1 MKKPFLI
8 IVTGL
13 SGSGKSTVMKT
24 MEDAGFFCMDNIP
37 LDILVKLVE
46 IKDFDS
52 IEASRIC
59 IGVDVRGGALSFVKN
74 APALIKNLSGK
85 MDGLKLIFIEADQQ
99 SLLNRFKETRRRHPL
114 SETYPNLVDAI
125 EAEWRL
131 MAPVRELAD
140 LVINTAGLNVHQLA
154 RRVEGFLSEVSQ
166 VREMHI
172 EVGSFG
178 FKYGIPTDA
187 DIVMDV
193 RFLPNP
199 FFVPELKDKTGSD
212 PEVKEFL
219 ASQASYASFIASFND
234 LIAMILP
241 QYKAEGRV
249 YLKIAI
255 GCTGGRH
262 RSVAV
267 AESLSDFI
275 NSLGFRTQ
283 LTHRDLS

>member
-37 LDILVKLVE
+37 LDILLKLIE

-74 APALIKNLSGK
+74 APELIKRLRGK

-131 MAPVRELAD
+131 MAPVRELSD

-154 RRVEGFLSEVSQ
+154 RRVEVFLSEVSQ

-172 EVGSFG
+172 EVCSFG

-199 FFVPELKDKTGSD
+199 FFIPELKDKTGCD
-212 PEVKEFL
+212 QEVKEFL
-219 ASQASYASFIASFND
+219 AAQESYASFIASFNS

-267 AESLSDFI
+267 AESLNEHI
-275 NSLGFRTQ
+275 NSIGFSTQ
-283 LTHRDLS
+283 LSHRDLS

>member
-37 LDILVKLVE
+37 LDILLKLIE

-74 APALIKNLSGK
+74 APELIKRLRGK

-131 MAPVRELAD
+131 MAPVRELSD

-154 RRVEGFLSEVSQ
+154 RRVEVFLSEVSQ

-172 EVGSFG
+172 EVCSFG

-199 FFVPELKDKTGSD
+199 FFIPELKDKTGCD
-212 PEVKEFL
+212 REVKEFL
-219 ASQASYASFIASFND
+219 AAQESYASFIASFNS

-241 QYKAEGRV
+241 QYTAEGRV

-267 AESLSDFI
+267 AESLNEHI
-275 NSLGFRTQ
+275 NSIGFSTQ
-283 LTHRDLS
+283 LSHRDLS

>member
-37 LDILVKLVE
+37 LDILIKLIE
-46 IKDFDS
+46 IKDFES
-52 IEASRIC
+52 IEASKIC
-59 IGVDVRGGALSFVKN
+59 IGVDVRGGALSFVQK
-74 APALIKNLSGK
+74 APGHLKTLRSK
-85 MDGLKLIFIEADQQ
+85 MEGLKLVFIEADRK

-114 SETYPNLVDAI
+114 SEIHPNLVDAI
-125 EAEWRL
+125 AAEEAL
-131 MAPVRELAD
+131 MAPVREMAD
-140 LVINTAGLNVHQLA
+140 LVIDTAGLNVHQLA
-154 RRVEGFLSEVSQ
+154 RRVEEFLGGIDQ
-166 VREMHI
+166 VRDMHI
-172 EVGSFG
+172 EISSFG
-178 FKYGIPTDA
+178 FKYGLPADA

-199 FFVPELKDKTGSD
+199 YFDPELKHRTGQD
-212 PEVKEFL
+212 LEVKAFL
-219 ASQASYASFIASFND
+219 EAQPSYVSFMQSFGG
-234 LIAMILP
+234 LVEMILP
-241 QYKAEGRV
+241 QYKLEGRI

-267 AESLSDFI
+267 AEALNALVESNGFKAKLS
-275 NSLGFRTQ
+275 
-283 LTHRDLS
+283 HRDLV

>member
-37 LDILVKLVE
+37 LDILLKLIE

-74 APALIKNLSGK
+74 APELIKRLRGK

-131 MAPVRELAD
+131 MAPVRELSD

-154 RRVEGFLSEVSQ
+154 RRVEVFLSEVSQ

-172 EVGSFG
+172 EVCSFG
-178 FKYGIPTDA
+178 FKHGIPTDA

-199 FFVPELKDKTGSD
+199 FFIPELKDKTGCD
-212 PEVKEFL
+212 QEVKEFL
-219 ASQASYASFIASFND
+219 AAQESYASFIASFNS

-267 AESLSDFI
+267 AESLNEHI
-275 NSLGFRTQ
+275 NSIGFSTQ
-283 LTHRDLS
+283 LSHRDLS

>member
-37 LDILVKLVE
+37 LDILLKLIE

-74 APALIKNLSGK
+74 APELIKRLRGK

-131 MAPVRELAD
+131 MAPVRELSD

-154 RRVEGFLSEVSQ
+154 RRVEVFLSEVSQ

-172 EVGSFG
+172 EVCSFG

-199 FFVPELKDKTGSD
+199 FFIPELKDKTGCD
-212 PEVKEFL
+212 QEVKEFF
-219 ASQASYASFIASFND
+219 AAQESYASFIASFNS
-234 LIAMILP
+234 LIPMILP

-267 AESLSDFI
+267 AESLNEHI
-275 NSLGFRTQ
+275 NSIGFSTQ
-283 LTHRDLS
+283 LSHRDLS

>member
-37 LDILVKLVE
+37 LDILLKLIE

-74 APALIKNLSGK
+74 APELIKRLRGK

-131 MAPVRELAD
+131 MAPVRELSD

-154 RRVEGFLSEVSQ
+154 RRVEVFLSEVSQ

-172 EVGSFG
+172 EVCSFG

-199 FFVPELKDKTGSD
+199 FFIPELKDKTGCD
-212 PEVKEFL
+212 REVKEFL
-219 ASQASYASFIASFND
+219 AAQESYASFIASFNS

-267 AESLSDFI
+267 AESLNEHI
-275 NSLGFRTQ
+275 NSIGFSTQ
-283 LTHRDLS
+283 LSHRDLS

>member
-37 LDILVKLVE
+37 LDILLKLIE

-74 APALIKNLSGK
+74 APELIKRLRGK
-85 MDGLKLIFIEADQQ
+85 MDELKLVFIEADQQ

-114 SETYPNLVDAI
+114 SETYPNLVEAI

-131 MAPVRELAD
+131 MAPVRELSD

-154 RRVEGFLSEVSQ
+154 RRVETFLAEVSQ

-212 PEVKEFL
+212 VEVKEYL
-219 ASQASYASFIASFND
+219 AAQESYTSFIASFNA

-267 AESLSDFI
+267 AESLNDHI
-275 NSLGFRTQ
+275 NKIGFSTQ
-283 LTHRDLS
+283 LSHRDLS

>member
-37 LDILVKLVE
+37 LDILLKLIE

-74 APALIKNLSGK
+74 APELIKRLRGK

-131 MAPVRELAD
+131 MAPVRELSD

-154 RRVEGFLSEVSQ
+154 RRVEVFLSEVSQ

-172 EVGSFG
+172 EVCSFG
-178 FKYGIPTDA
+178 FKFGIPTDA

-199 FFVPELKDKTGSD
+199 FFIPELKDKTGCD
-212 PEVKEFL
+212 QDVKEFL
-219 ASQASYASFIASFND
+219 AAQESYASFIASFNS

-267 AESLSDFI
+267 AESLNEHI
-275 NSLGFRTQ
+275 NSIGFSTQ
-283 LTHRDLS
+283 LSHRDLS